1 MSHPEPHKTK
11 KLVCLSVKDKLKI
24 LKLLDDGETR
34 KNIYSKFNCSA
45 PTVSRIIKQKDTILK
60 VAAQN
65 QNLLRKR
72 QRTGAQKQV
81 DKSLSIWFK
90 DMRSKNAIITG
101 PMLMDK
107 AKSFSLMLDV
117 DFEPTNGWLDRWK
130 KRENIQFKK
139 LCGEK
144 NSADTVAANAWLEN
158 VWPDIRQ
165 NYDPDDIYNAD
176 ESGLMFKALPTG
188 SLVNRTEHPSGM
200 KLPKDRITIL
210 FVSNST
216 GTDKMIFCIGKS
228 RNPRCFNKNTIP
240 VKYYANTKAW
250 MTSNIW
256 TMIMQDLDNTFKA
269 KKKKVLLIVDNASCH
284 KLECDVNLGN
294 IKIDFFPPNATSVM
308 QPLDQGI
315 IHCFKAHYRRC
326 ITKKQLLHLD
336 NGESLSDFSKKI
348 NLLIALKM
356 IKRAWWMV
364 TPLTIKNC
372 FRKAGL
378 TFNSDEEVEVEPV
391 DEENN
396 FPTAIREE
404 IDYLV
409 NIDQDLPCFG
419 DMTDEDIINEA
430 ALQFEELGD
439 NRSASENDSDVE
451 ILGFQK
457 PTLQEAF
464 KSLGVLKQFSDGDI
478 ELELILDEIEYKMMN
493 CHFKSLSQTKIDD
506 FFKRK

>member
-1 MSHPEPHKTK
+1 M
-11 KLVCLSVKDKLKI
+11 
-24 LKLLDDGETR
+24 
-34 KNIYSKFNCSA
+34 
-45 PTVSRIIKQKDTILK
+45 
-60 VAAQN
+60 AAQN

-216 GTDKMIFCIGKS
+216 GTDKMIFCIGVY
-228 RNPRCFNKNTIP
+228 I
-240 VKYYANTKAW
+240 V
-250 MTSNIW
+250 
-256 TMIMQDLDNTFKA
+256 LD
-269 KKKKVLLIVDNASCH
+269 
-284 KLECDVNLGN
+284 
-294 IKIDFFPPNATSVM
+294 
-308 QPLDQGI
+308 
-315 IHCFKAHYRRC
+315 
-326 ITKKQLLHLD
+326 
-336 NGESLSDFSKKI
+336 
-348 NLLIALKM
+348 
-356 IKRAWWMV
+356 
-364 TPLTIKNC
+364 
-372 FRKAGL
+372 
-378 TFNSDEEVEVEPV
+378 
-391 DEENN
+391 
-396 FPTAIREE
+396 
-404 IDYLV
+404 
-409 NIDQDLPCFG
+409 
-419 DMTDEDIINEA
+419 
-430 ALQFEELGD
+430 
-439 NRSASENDSDVE
+439 
-451 ILGFQK
+451 
-457 PTLQEAF
+457 
-464 KSLGVLKQFSDGDI
+464 
-478 ELELILDEIEYKMMN
+478 
-493 CHFKSLSQTKIDD
+493 
-506 FFKRK
+506 